1 VPVSRIWTLKATRS
15 TMAATRRGSGEHRAP
30 FAEGQVGRDR
40 DAGPF
45 FAFGDDLEQQL
56 GAACRPRLAW
66 VPRRGSRGPQH
77 AAARHACR
85 QMQRADSGSTRV
97 KGEQHVIDATYTHP
111 GSAAPTRTS
120 TAYCASTF
128 PRAPT

>member
-1 VPVSRIWTLKATRS
+1 MPVSRIWTLKATRS

-56 GAACRPRLAW
+56 GAAW
-66 VPRRGSRGPQH
+66 VDLDITELVEASV
-77 AAARHACR
+77 AADH
-85 QMQRADSGSTRV
+85 SG
-97 KGEQHVIDATYTHP
+97 Q
-111 GSAAPTRTS
+111 
-120 TAYCASTF
+120 
-128 PRAPT
+128 